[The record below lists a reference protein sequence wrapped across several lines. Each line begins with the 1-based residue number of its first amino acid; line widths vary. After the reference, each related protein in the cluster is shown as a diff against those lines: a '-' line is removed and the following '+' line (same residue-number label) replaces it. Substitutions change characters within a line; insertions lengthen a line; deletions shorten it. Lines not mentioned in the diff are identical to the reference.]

1 LSGRFIE
8 KVVWVSS
15 IYNVEAAGA
24 SDLTAD
30 GRKAFNFS

>member
-1 LSGRFIE
+1 ME

-15 IYNVEAAGA
+15 IYSVEAAGA

-30 GRKAFNFS
+30 GSKAFNIS